1 MIKAVVIIII
11 MTIKETITIAT
22 MKKKKAIKMSKLM
35 TKNNTMIKKLR
46 RL

>member
-11 MTIKETITIAT
+11 MTVKETITIAT
-22 MKKKKAIKMSKLM
+22 IKKKRAIKMRKLM
-35 TKNNTMIKKLR
+35 AKKITMIKKHR